1 MQPIILNHI
10 PFEVDTDRL
19 MASLHVAADS
29 AAAAELQVLIQQA
42 QAVARP
48 KALYRVAYI
57 SAKSDDGV
65 VVEGV
70 RLSSRLLRV
79 NLERAHRMF
88 PYLATCG
95 TELDGWSRSKEDVL
109 HQYWAEE
116 IKLMALGAAQ
126 RALNAHLMAHHAP
139 GKTSTMSPGRVPYW
153 PLTQQRQLFE
163 LLGNPKDTV
172 GVRLTQSCL
181 MVPNKSVS
189 GIRFP
194 TEESF
199 ETCQLCPREGCPGR
213 KAPYDSGLYDRRYRL
228 AVGLGADRESDE

>member
-1 MQPIILNHI
+1 MQPIILNDI
-10 PFEVDTDRL
+10 PFELDTARL
-19 MASLHVAADS
+19 MDSLHVAADS
-29 AAAAELQVLIQQA
+29 DAAAELHVLIEEA
-42 QAVARP
+42 QAIARP

-57 SAKSDDGV
+57 SSKSNDGV

-70 RLSSRLLRV
+70 CLSSRVLRV
-79 NLERAHRMF
+79 NLEHAHRLF

-95 TELDGWSRSKEDVL
+95 TELDDWSQTKEDVL
-109 HQYWAEE
+109 LQYWAEE
-116 IKLMALGAAQ
+116 IKLMALRAAQ

-163 LLGNPKDTV
+163 LLGNTEDAI
-172 GVRLTQSCL
+172 GVRLTGSCL
-181 MVPNKSVS
+181 MVPNKSIS

-213 KAPYDSGLYDRRYRL
+213 KAPYDAGLYDRRYRL
-228 AVGLGADRESDE
+228 ASGQAAGNARAE